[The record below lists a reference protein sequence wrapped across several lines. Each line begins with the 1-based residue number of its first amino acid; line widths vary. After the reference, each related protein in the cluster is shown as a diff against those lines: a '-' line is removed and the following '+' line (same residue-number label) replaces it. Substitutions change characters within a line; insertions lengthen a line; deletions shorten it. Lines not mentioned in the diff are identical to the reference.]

1 MGLLD
6 KVKTQA
12 EQVATKA
19 RGEMQELQTKRELNQ
34 AYTELGRKTLELA
47 DRGEIN
53 HDELSSLVERVRSL
67 KAQAEAEDGSDA
79 VTASEPEQSSSN
91 QPPAMPS

>member
-6 KVKTQA
+6 KVKIQA

-19 RGEMQELQTKRELNQ
+19 RGEMQELQTKRELSQ
-34 AYTELGRKTLELA
+34 AYAELGRKTLELA

-53 HDELSSLVERVRSL
+53 HDELSSLVDRARSL
-67 KAQAEAEDGSDA
+67 KAQAEAESGSDV
-79 VTASEPEQSSSN
+79 VTASVQEPSSN